1 MTLRDFAQSIID
13 DPQYRETV
21 VARARE
27 GTLPEEV
34 ELFLL
39 EMADGRVSPLSADCA
54 RAPAQSRTF
63 ALIDRKST
71 RLNSSHIQKSRMPS
85 SA

>member
-1 MTLRDFAQSIID
+1 MTLREFAQSVID
-13 DPQYRETV
+13 DPDYRATIT
-21 VARARE
+21 ARARE

-39 EMADGRVSPLSADCA
+39 EMADGRVSPLSADSA

-63 ALIDRKST
+63 ALIR
-71 RLNSSHIQKSRMPS
+71 RPS
-85 SA
+85 AATDDGTEAL